1 MLAYAI
7 LAIENES
14 DREFMEDLYRRHYSL
29 MYRKALSMMKNSSD
43 AEDVVEAAILKLIDR
58 IELLRACKP
67 LSLRSY
73 LLSCVKNA
81 AIDRLRRDSSQFK
94 RLYTFDDAPDKL
106 NAVPD
111 ATEVDSGLLHAAQVD
126 AVATALARL
135 PDRERELLRMK
146 YYEELSDREI
156 AAILGLSPSS
166 IRTYMMRARKKLGAI
181 LKEAEAI

>member
-14 DREFMEDLYRRHYSL
+14 DREFMEDLYRRYYSL
-29 MYRKALSMMKNSSD
+29 MYRKALSVTRSPSD
-43 AEDVVEAAILKLIDR
+43 AEDAVEAAILKLIDR
-58 IELLRACKP
+58 IDLLRACRP
-67 LSLRSY
+67 VSLRSY
-73 LLSCVKNA
+73 LLSCAKNA
-81 AIDRLRRDSSQFK
+81 AIDKLRRDNNQFK
-94 RLYTFDDAPDKL
+94 RLYTFDDAQDKL

-111 ATEVDSGLLHAAQVD
+111 AAEVDAGLLHAAQVD
-126 AVATALARL
+126 AIADALAQL

-156 AAILGLSPSS
+156 AAILGLNPSS
-166 IRTYMMRARKKLGAI
+166 IRTYLLRARRKLGAI

>member
-1 MLAYAI
+1 MLTSAI

-14 DREFMEDLYRRHYSL
+14 DRAFMENLYRRHYPL
-29 MYRKALSMMKNSSD
+29 MYRKALAMTRSAAD
-43 AEDVVEAAILKLIDR
+43 AEDVVEAAILRLIDR

-67 LSLRSY
+67 MSLRSY

-81 AIDRLRRDSSQFK
+81 AIDKLRRDNTQFK
-94 RLYTFDDAPDKL
+94 RLYTFDDSQDKL

-111 ATEVDSGLLHAAQVD
+111 GAEVDAGLLHAAQVD
-126 AVATALARL
+126 AIMDALARL

-156 AAILGLSPSS
+156 AATLGLNPSS
-166 IRTYMMRARKKLGAI
+166 IRTYLLRARRKLGAI

>member
-1 MLAYAI
+1 MLTSAI

-14 DREFMEDLYRRHYSL
+14 DRAFMEDLYRRHYML
-29 MYRKALSMMKNSSD
+29 MYRKALSMMKNPSD
-43 AEDVVEAAILKLIDR
+43 AEDVVETAILKLIDR

-67 LSLRSY
+67 FSLRSY

-81 AIDRLRRDSSQFK
+81 AIDKLRRDRNQFK
-94 RLYTFDDAPDKL
+94 RLYTFDDVQDKL
-106 NAVPD
+106 DAVPD
-111 ATEVDSGLLHAAQVD
+111 GAEVDSGLLRAAQVD
-126 AVATALARL
+126 AMAAALARL

-156 AAILGLSPSS
+156 AEVFGLSPSS
-166 IRTYMMRARKKLGAI
+166 IRTYLLRARQKLGAI

>member
-7 LAIENES
+7 LAIENDS
-14 DREFMEDLYRRHYSL
+14 DRAFMEDLYRRYYSL
-29 MYRKALSMMKNSSD
+29 MYRKALAVTHSPTD
-43 AEDVVEAAILKLIDR
+43 AEDAVEAAILKLIDR
-58 IELLRACKP
+58 IDLLRACKA

-81 AIDRLRRDSSQFK
+81 AIDKLRRDNNQFK
-94 RLYTFDDAPDKL
+94 HRYTFDDVQDKL
-106 NAVPD
+106 DAVPD
-111 ATEVDSGLLHAAQVD
+111 GAEVDAGLLHAAQVD

-156 AAILGLSPSS
+156 AEILGLSPSS
-166 IRTYMMRARKKLGAI
+166 IRTYMLRARRKLGAI

>member
-14 DREFMEDLYRRHYSL
+14 DRGFMEDLYRRYYSL
-29 MYRKALSMMKNSSD
+29 MYRKALAVTHSPAD
-43 AEDVVEAAILKLIDR
+43 AEDAVEAAVLKLIDR

-67 LSLRSY
+67 LSRRSY

-81 AIDRLRRDSSQFK
+81 AIDRLRRNNNQFK
-94 RLYTFDDAPDKL
+94 RLYTFDDSQDKL

-111 ATEVDSGLLHAAQVD
+111 EAEVDAGLLHAAQVD

-156 AAILGLSPSS
+156 AATLGLNPSS
-166 IRTYMMRARKKLGAI
+166 IRTYLLRARRKLGAI